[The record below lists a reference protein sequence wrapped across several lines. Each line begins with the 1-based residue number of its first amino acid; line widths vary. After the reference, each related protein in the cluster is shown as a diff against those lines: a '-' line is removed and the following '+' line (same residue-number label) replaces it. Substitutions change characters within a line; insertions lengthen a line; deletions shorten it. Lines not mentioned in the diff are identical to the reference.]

1 MANRPIKQTC
11 KFIYDF
17 AVDGGSHSDSN
28 QGLAGNGAGVITPAD
43 ADITIPDNAIITDC
57 ITYVTTAMTSGGSAT
72 VAIGVGGAAL
82 VAATAFND
90 GVFDDEDVTHTVVAD
105 KTTAAGR
112 PTITVATAA
121 LTAGVIEV
129 IIEYYICSSLGA

>member
-1 MANRPIKQTC
+1 MANRPTKQTC
-11 KFIYDF
+11 KFVYDF
-17 AVDGGSHSDSN
+17 AVDGGSHSASN
-28 QGLAGNGAGVITPAD
+28 QGLTGNGAGIITPAD
-43 ADITIPDNAIITDC
+43 ADITIPENAIITDC

-72 VAIGVGGAAL
+72 VAIGCGGAAL
-82 VAATAFND
+82 VAATAFDN

-121 LTAGVIEV
+121 LTAGVVEV
-129 IIEYYICSSLGA
+129 IIEYYQATTLGA

>member
-17 AVDGGSHSDSN
+17 AVDGGSHSASD

-105 KTTAAGR
+105 KTTSAGR

>member
-1 MANRPIKQTC
+1 MANRPTKQTC
-11 KFIYDF
+11 KFVYDF
-17 AVDGGSHSDSN
+17 AVDGGSHSASN
-28 QGLAGNGAGVITPAD
+28 QGLTGNGAGVITPAD
-43 ADITIPDNAIITDC
+43 ADITIPENAIITDC

-72 VAIGVGGAAL
+72 VAIGCGGAAL
-82 VAATAFND
+82 VAATAFDN

-129 IIEYYICSSLGA
+129 IIEYYQATTLGA

>member
-1 MANRPIKQTC
+1 MASNPKKLTY
-11 KFIYDF
+11 KFKYDF
-17 AVDGGSHSDSN
+17 AVDGGSHSASN

-57 ITYVTTAMTSGGSAT
+57 ITYVSTAMTSGGSAD
-72 VAIGVGGAAL
+72 VGIDVGGATL
-82 VAATAFND
+82 VAAKD
-90 GVFDDEDVTHTVVAD
+90 FDHADFTDEDVIHTVISD

-112 PTITVATAA
+112 PTITVSTAS

-129 IIEYYICSSLGA
+129 IFEYYLVSELGA

>member
-1 MANRPIKQTC
+1 MASNPKKLTY
-11 KFIYDF
+11 KFKYDF
-17 AVDGGSHSDSN
+17 AVDGGSHSASN

-57 ITYVTTAMTSGGSAT
+57 ITYVSTAMTSGGSAT

-105 KTTAAGR
+105 KTTSAGR

-129 IIEYYICSSLGA
+129 IFEYYLVSELGA

>member
-1 MANRPIKQTC
+1 MAIRPKKQVC
-11 KFIYDF
+11 KFRYDF

-43 ADITIPDNAIITDC
+43 ADITIPENAIITDC
-57 ITYVTTAMTSGGSAT
+57 ITYVSTAMTSGGSAT

-82 VAATAFND
+82 VAATAFDN
-90 GVFDDEDVTHTVVAD
+90 GAFDDEDVTHTVVAD
-105 KTTAAGR
+105 KTTSAAR

-129 IIEYYICSSLGA
+129 IIEYYLGTSLGA

>member
-1 MANRPIKQTC
+1 MANRPTKQTC
-11 KFIYDF
+11 KFVYDF
-17 AVDGGSHSDSN
+17 AVDGGSHSASN
-28 QGLAGNGAGVITPAD
+28 QGLTGNGAGVITPAD
-43 ADITIPDNAIITDC
+43 ADITIPENAIITDC

-72 VAIGVGGAAL
+72 VAIGCGGAAL
-82 VAATAFND
+82 VAATAFDN

-121 LTAGVIEV
+121 LTAGVVEV
-129 IIEYYICSSLGA
+129 IIEYYQATTLGA

>member
-17 AVDGGSHSDSN
+17 AVDGGSHSASN

-43 ADITIPDNAIITDC
+43 ADITIPENAIITDC

-105 KTTAAGR
+105 KTTSAGR

>member
-1 MANRPIKQTC
+1 MANRPKKQTC
-11 KFIYDF
+11 KFKYDF
-17 AVDGGSHSDSN
+17 AVDGGSHSASN
-28 QGLAGNGAGVITPAD
+28 QGLTGNGAGVITPAD
-43 ADITIPDNAIITDC
+43 ADITIPENAIITDC

-72 VAIGVGGAAL
+72 VAIGCGGAAL
-82 VAATAFND
+82 VAATAFDN

-121 LTAGVIEV
+121 LTAGVVEV
-129 IIEYYICSSLGA
+129 IIEYYQATTLGA

>member
-1 MANRPIKQTC
+1 MANRPKKQTC
-11 KFIYDF
+11 KFKYDF
-17 AVDGGSHSDSN
+17 AVDGGSHSASD
-28 QGLAGNGAGVITPAD
+28 QGLTGNGAGVITPAD

-82 VAATAFND
+82 VAATAFDNAA
-90 GVFDDEDVTHTVVAD
+90 FDDEDVTHTVVAD
-105 KTTAAGR
+105 KTTSAGR

-129 IIEYYICSSLGA
+129 IIEYYQATTLGA

>member
-1 MANRPIKQTC
+1 MANRPTKQTC
-11 KFIYDF
+11 KFVYDF
-17 AVDGGSHSDSN
+17 AVDGGSHSASN
-28 QGLAGNGAGVITPAD
+28 QGLAGNGAGIITPAD
-43 ADITIPDNAIITDC
+43 ADITIPENAIITDC

-72 VAIGVGGAAL
+72 VAIGCGGAAL
-82 VAATAFND
+82 VAATAFDN

-121 LTAGVIEV
+121 LTAGVVEV
-129 IIEYYICSSLGA
+129 IIEYYQATTLGA

>member
-1 MANRPIKQTC
+1 MASRLVKQSV
-11 KFIYDF
+11 KFVYDF
-17 AVDGGSHSDSN
+17 AVDGGSHSASN

-57 ITYVTTAMTSGGSAT
+57 ITYVSTAMTSGGSAT
-72 VAIGVGGAAL
+72 VAIGCGGAAL
-82 VAATAFND
+82 VAATTFDN

-105 KTTAAGR
+105 KTTAAAR

-129 IIEYYICSSLGA
+129 IIEYYLGTSFGA

>member
-1 MANRPIKQTC
+1 MASRPVKQSV
-11 KFIYDF
+11 KFVYDF
-17 AVDGGSHSDSN
+17 AVDGGSHSASN

-57 ITYVTTAMTSGGSAT
+57 ITYVSTAMTSGGSAT
-72 VAIGVGGAAL
+72 VAIGCGGAAL
-82 VAATAFND
+82 VAATAFDN

-105 KTTAAGR
+105 KTTSAAR